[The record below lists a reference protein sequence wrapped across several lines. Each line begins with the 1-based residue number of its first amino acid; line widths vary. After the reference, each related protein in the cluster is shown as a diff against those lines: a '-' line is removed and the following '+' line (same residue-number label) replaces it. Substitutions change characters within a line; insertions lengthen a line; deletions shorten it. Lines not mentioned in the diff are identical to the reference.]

1 MTSSK
6 FLKKFKRLHRK
17 AKGELAELAFM
28 LKAAAL
34 GMAVSKPYG
43 DNQAF
48 DFVVSP
54 RHRGALR
61 IQVKS
66 GWTLGENGY
75 GYKVSLR
82 SSVRRYRPNDV
93 DYFVAAILPEDAWY
107 ILPASATAS
116 STSSYFY
123 PHRAGNRGQFEQ
135 YRNAWHLLTGDPADD
150 TRMLG
155 LTIHASAGNMN

>member
-1 MTSSK
+1 MTSSTL
-6 FLKKFKRLHRK
+6 LKKFKRLHRK
-17 AKGELAELAFM
+17 AKGDLAELAFM

-48 DFVVSP
+48 DLVVSP
-54 RHRGALR
+54 RRRGALR

-66 GWTLGENGY
+66 GWALGENGY
-75 GYKVSLR
+75 GYKVGLR
-82 SSVRRYRPNDV
+82 SSVRRYRANEV

-116 STSSYFY
+116 TTTSYFY
-123 PHRAGNRGQFEQ
+123 PHRACNCGQFEK

-155 LTIHASAGNMN
+155 LTIRASADNTD